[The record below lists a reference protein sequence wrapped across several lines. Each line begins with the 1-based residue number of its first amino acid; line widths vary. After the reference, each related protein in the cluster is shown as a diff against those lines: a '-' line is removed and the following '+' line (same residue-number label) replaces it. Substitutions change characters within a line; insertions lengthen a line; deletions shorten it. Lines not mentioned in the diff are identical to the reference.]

1 MSTGSI
7 EKQVFGGNRQPS
19 RPARPLGEA
28 IKRGLLSRCPNCG
41 EGKLFRAFVKPV
53 DKCSVCG
60 EEISHHRADDL
71 PAYLDIVVVGH
82 IVIAGFMAIEMRYVW
97 PMWLHFAV
105 WAPLTLILAL
115 AMLQPIK
122 GAVIGLQWALY
133 MHGFGG
139 EPDHI
144 EAHPEA

>member
-1 MSTGSI
+1 
-7 EKQVFGGNRQPS
+7 
-19 RPARPLGEA
+19 
-28 IKRGLLSRCPNCG
+28 
-41 EGKLFRAFVKPV
+41 
-53 DKCSVCG
+53 
-60 EEISHHRADDL
+60 
-71 PAYLDIVVVGH
+71 
-82 IVIAGFMAIEMRYVW
+82 
-97 PMWLHFAV
+97 MWLHFAV

-139 EPDHI
+139 ESDHI

>member
-1 MSTGSI
+1 MTTGST
-7 EKQVFGGNRQPS
+7 ERQVFGGDRQPE
-19 RPARPLGEA
+19 RPARQVGEA
-28 IKRGLLSRCPNCG
+28 MKRGLLGRCPACG
-41 EGKLFRAFVKPV
+41 EGKLFRAYVKPV
-53 DKCSVCG
+53 DKCAVCD

-82 IVIAGFMAIEMRYVW
+82 IVIAGFMAVEMSYVW
-97 PMWLHFAV
+97 PMWAHFVV

-115 AMLQPIK
+115 LFLQPIK

-139 EPDHI
+139 EPDQF
-144 EAHPEA
+144 EPHPEH